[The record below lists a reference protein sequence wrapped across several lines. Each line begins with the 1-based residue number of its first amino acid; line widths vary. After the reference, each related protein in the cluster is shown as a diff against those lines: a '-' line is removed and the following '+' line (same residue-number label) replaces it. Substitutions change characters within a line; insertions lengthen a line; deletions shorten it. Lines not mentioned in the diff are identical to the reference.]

1 MPISVMTSLS
11 KKLTHKIEK
20 KYICM
25 LHFNSLKRSL
35 LKMCVENPKH
45 KSEMIRWGYVHVPG
59 VVLDGTERVAH
70 FKRNFKCTKYV
81 ETVWF
86 SKEMQSN
93 RTITTTAENN
103 NNNKQKT
110 TTQAESAAIKSKA
123 KTKL

>member
-1 MPISVMTSLS
+1 
-11 KKLTHKIEK
+11 
-20 KYICM
+20 
-25 LHFNSLKRSL
+25 
-35 LKMCVENPKH
+35 MCVENPKH

-93 RTITTTAENN
+93 RTITTTSRKQQQQQAEN
-103 NNNKQKT
+103 NNNKQKA
-110 TTQAESAAIKSKA
+110 Q
-123 KTKL
+123 L